1 MKKIELECLYAGDAC
16 VSDYGQ
22 FITTATRAADAAGEE
37 LSFWNKLAVMDH
49 NGATRISIVQTY
61 GRHGLEEHTLEQHT
75 NTSEVLVPTDDIIV
89 VVALSE
95 KERPNVPDL
104 ESVKAFRVP
113 KGCAVR
119 LKKGVWHHA
128 PLTTKEVT
136 NTFVLFYENTPEEDF
151 LAYEL
156 EEEFN
161 LYFVVK
167 P

>member
-1 MKKIELECLYAGDAC
+1 MKKIELECLHA
-16 VSDYGQ
+16 SDECFSEYGQ

-49 NGATRISIVQTY
+49 SGATSISIVQTY
-61 GRHGLEEHTLEQHT
+61 GKHGLEEHTLEQHT
-75 NTSEVLVPTDDIIV
+75 NTSEVLVPTDDIII
-89 VVALSE
+89 VVALSD
-95 KERPNVPDL
+95 KERHNFPDL
-104 ESVKAFRVP
+104 ESVNAFRVP
-113 KGCAVR
+113 KGSAVR

-136 NTFVLFYENTPEEDF
+136 NTFVIFYENTPEEDC
-151 LAYEL
+151 LVYEL
-156 EEEFN
+156 EEEFK

>member
-1 MKKIELECLYAGDAC
+1 MKKIELECLHAC
-16 VSDYGQ
+16 DGCFSEYGQ

-49 NGATRISIVQTY
+49 NGATSISIVQTY
-61 GRHGLEEHTLEQHT
+61 GHHGLEEHTLEQHS
-75 NTSEVLVPTDDIIV
+75 NTSEVLIPTNDIII

-95 KERPNVPDL
+95 KERHDRPDL

-113 KGCAVR
+113 KGSAVR

-128 PLTTKEVT
+128 PLTTEAVT